1 MNAFVSFLYSLAR
14 AAAWGRAGVKLAQG
28 NPRPLLRRAR
38 NRMVYK
44 AVGRFLR

>member
-1 MNAFVSFLYSLAR
+1 MNALVSFLYALAR
-14 AAAWGRAGVKLAQG
+14 GAAWGRAGVRLAQG

-38 NRMVYK
+38 NRMIYR